1 MSHLSSDEQK
11 GTSANERLLEFQC
24 GIAFPEPNPE
34 IFSIVQKIWLWL
46 PLILRQS
53 QFPE

>member
-24 GIAFPEPNPE
+24 GIALPEPNPE